1 VSQLGSQAF
10 AFTVVQG
17 DGGVVAQRQPVT
29 LGQVQGNAYELLG
42 GLDAGTQVAV
52 SSVQL
57 LRDGQPVEPKPAA
70 QSELQEPG
78 VGGAS
83 DAGQ

>member
-1 VSQLGSQAF
+1 VSWLGSQAF
-10 AFTVVQG
+10 VFTVVPG
-17 DGGVVAQRQPVT
+17 DGGVVAQRQPVA
-29 LGQVQGNAYELLG
+29 LGQVQGNAYELQG

-52 SSVQL
+52 SGVQL
-57 LRDGQPVEPKPAA
+57 LRDGQPVEPRSAA
-70 QSELQEPG
+70 PERPQGTG